1 MLNVHYTKK
10 FFCLFILIASSFVS
24 LKAQQIKSLK
34 VSNLTFEVLKKVSKS
49 PLADGDILL
58 SLTTHQDLGW
68 VDEIEKCVVMRD
80 TQWITPFMDRLS
92 HEASFEMDIEQASII
107 QEYLL
112 RHPDKKQE
120 ITQRLHEG
128 RMLIGATY
136 TQPYEE
142 MYFSESLA
150 RQFYLGKLWLKKEFD
165 GYNATSYYNSDVPG
179 RAMQMPQLM
188 AKAGVDNMFISRHE
202 RGVFDWRSPDGSTV
216 TTYSPGHYIDFYNI
230 LGKTNEEALRELA
243 SQALIWSDGYN
254 DIPGEKTVMPAVL
267 NFEFIWDPKPV
278 ENLDPFTQ
286 FWNNL
291 EEVENE
297 KGEKLQ
303 LSLPEIKF
311 STLDKFFTQIRKSTK
326 QLPSIT
332 GERPDVWIYIHGP
345 SHHWAMDH
353 SRAADILLPAAE
365 KFATADALIS
375 GSYTKYPVELFAQAW
390 ESKIY
395 PDHGW
400 GGKGGQSTDDIFLM
414 RFADSHEKAERLIDN
429 SLQSLA
435 GKVNTSDEKGV
446 AVVVFNSLSWDRTSP
461 VTVQM
466 SFDAYSAKSIKIF
479 NKTGKEVPVQLHN
492 ISRTDE
498 AYLNS
503 AEISFVASDV
513 PSIGFDTYYIVLS
526 EKEDVQKDEAF
537 ATVFENDFYKAKMA
551 DGGLSSLFDK
561 EIGKE
566 LIESSFFKAG
576 EIFTMKSEGNGA
588 GEFDAVQQP
597 EMEGFD
603 KTGNYK
609 TKWEITANGPVF
621 TSYKYRQAIRN
632 AVAELEI
639 TFYHQIKKVDFD
651 VNLMNWDGTMF
662 REFRMAMPL
671 QIWNGEVAYEAPF
684 GVVEVGKDEMPGAAG
699 ERYQVACKDLH
710 PRGIENWISASGN
723 EFGLTLS
730 SSVVA
735 VDFIDPT
742 DQGLTNTFLQP
753 ILLASR
759 RSCHGEG
766 NDYHQTGNHS
776 FSFSLTS
783 HKPGWQNGVKPGRE
797 ANEHLFAVTDPSKY
811 AHAELNESM
820 SFLRLEAEN
829 VIVSA
834 FKKAENENGVVV
846 RLYNLNEEESEVKLR
861 FSQEFEKAWR
871 TNLIEE
877 REEELEVKDGVVTF
891 KIGNQSIETILLK
904 Q

>member
-1 MLNVHYTKK
+1 
-10 FFCLFILIASSFVS
+10 
-24 LKAQQIKSLK
+24 
-34 VSNLTFEVLKKVSKS
+34 
-49 PLADGDILL
+49 
-58 SLTTHQDLGW
+58 
-68 VDEIEKCVVMRD
+68 
-80 TQWITPFMDRLS
+80 
-92 HEASFEMDIEQASII
+92 
-107 QEYLL
+107 
-112 RHPDKKQE
+112 HPDKKQE

-466 SFDAYSAKSIKIF
+466 SFDANTAKSIKIF

-492 ISRTDE
+492 ISRNDA

-503 AEISFVASDV
+503 ADLTFVASDV

-526 EKEDVQKDEAF
+526 EKEDVQKNEAF

-561 EIGKE
+561 ELGKE

-609 TKWEITANGPVF
+609 TAWEITADGAVY

-651 VNLMNWDGTMF
+651 VNLMNWDGTMY

-710 PRGIENWISASGN
+710 PRGIENWISA
-723 EFGLTLS
+723 
-730 SSVVA
+730 
-735 VDFIDPT
+735 
-742 DQGLTNTFLQP
+742 
-753 ILLASR
+753 
-759 RSCHGEG
+759 
-766 NDYHQTGNHS
+766 
-776 FSFSLTS
+776 
-783 HKPGWQNGVKPGRE
+783 
-797 ANEHLFAVTDPSKY
+797 
-811 AHAELNESM
+811 
-820 SFLRLEAEN
+820 
-829 VIVSA
+829 
-834 FKKAENENGVVV
+834 
-846 RLYNLNEEESEVKLR
+846 
-861 FSQEFEKAWR
+861 
-871 TNLIEE
+871 
-877 REEELEVKDGVVTF
+877 
-891 KIGNQSIETILLK
+891 
-904 Q
+904 